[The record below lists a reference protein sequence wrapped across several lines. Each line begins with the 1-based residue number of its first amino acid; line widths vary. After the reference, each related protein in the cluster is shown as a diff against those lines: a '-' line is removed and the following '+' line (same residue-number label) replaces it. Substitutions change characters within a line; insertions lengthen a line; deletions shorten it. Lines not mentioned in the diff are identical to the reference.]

1 MNEISI
7 INSKELKTLGNK
19 NEYIFVNFAD
29 NNALKISY
37 FYDEIKKNER
47 NKLISLFKQLTGI
60 EIRLDDILG
69 KLHIVLLK
77 LILEG
82 KKDNIV
88 ISSIGFH
95 MASFEFLIDNFKTI
109 FENLCELVNKK
120 IIIVECNLNDLEDA
134 KSIEQYFE
142 V

>member
-7 INSKELKTLGNK
+7 INCKELKTLRTK
-19 NEYIFVNFAD
+19 NEYIFVNFAY
-29 NNALKISY
+29 NNSLKIGY
-37 FYDEIKKNER
+37 FYDEIKKDER

-60 EIRLDDILG
+60 EIRLDDTLG

-77 LILEG
+77 LILDG
-82 KKDNIV
+82 KRDNIV

-95 MASFEFLIDNFKTI
+95 MTSFEFLIDNFKTI
-109 FENLCELVNKK
+109 FENLDELVNKK
-120 IIIVECNLNDLEDA
+120 IIILECNLNDLEDA
-134 KSIEQYFE
+134 KLLEQYF